1 MGWPKGVP
9 RSPETI
15 AKRTKTLKEN
25 IANGITKVN
34 HWTQRGIPR
43 SSEVCAKISAS
54 KRGKDK
60 AFKNNPDE
68 QSGYRYFDW
77 TAAVK
82 KRDNYACQHCGTKS
96 KLEAHHIKD
105 WENFPEFRFDVDNG
119 LTLCKSCHRKEEIRL
134 MKL

>member
-82 KRDNYACQHCGTKS
+82 KRDNYACQHAEQKANS
-96 KLEAHHIKD
+96 KLITSKIGKTFLSFA
-105 WENFPEFRFDVDNG
+105 
-119 LTLCKSCHRKEEIRL
+119 L
-134 MKL
+134 M